1 MEPRRRRSRRV
12 TTPTASPR
20 ATPAQPPTPRV
31 RITDFLRPD
40 AVIDD
45 LSGRTAR
52 AVLGELCRP
61 HAGLVDLPRA
71 LEALLERERE
81 GSTGFVGG
89 LAIPHAR
96 INGLPRIVA
105 SFGRSK
111 PGVEFKAVDGERS
124 HFFFALLTPELR
136 APEQAAGRQVYAN
149 LLARISFLFERP
161 GLRRAILTAPDSSHI
176 YRLIAR
182 EDELHRRRRDVH

>member
-1 MEPRRRRSRRV
+1 V
-12 TTPTASPR
+12 
-20 ATPAQPPTPRV
+20 QPSTLRI

-40 AVIDD
+40 AVIDE

-52 AVLGELCRP
+52 AVLAELCQP
-61 HAGLVDLPRA
+61 HAGLADLPQA
-71 LEALLERERE
+71 LEALLEREKH
-81 GSTGFVGG
+81 GSTGFVDG

-96 INGLPRIVA
+96 IPGLPRIVA
-105 SFGRSK
+105 SFGRSR
-111 PGVEFKAVDGERS
+111 PGVEFKAVDGKPS

-136 APEQAAGRQVYAN
+136 APEQALGRQVYAN

-161 GLRRAILTAPDSSHI
+161 GLRRAILTAPDSREI